1 VPDIVVVSMAE
12 PVLLIG
18 PAPPRAASQI
28 IISYWSEPVEVE
40 EVNIS
45 KDTSAT
51 MDDPV

>member
-1 VPDIVVVSMAE
+1 VPDIVVVSIAE
-12 PVLLIG
+12 PIG

-40 EVNIS
+40 VNIS